1 MNFFDD
7 FSLKESTTRPTGKVG
22 QLANWAR
29 WPISQPGNLAGWPS
43 GQLGSSAISSTC
55 QVGQLGNPP
64 NWRIGQLVRLAY
76 WNRRRRTTMRT
87 NRRRKDDRDHNDDP
101 QTSSPVLGSG
111 VCSPPKFK
119 SGARGLGPP
128 LALAPSPHN
137 NIFPAGSLLLWVG
150 PWCQYGK
157 PCVSPMDKFIHPPW
171 QPLVGSHSHHVRR
184 RILSDCNGV
193 SSGSLLEV
201 VLLQRIL

>member
-7 FSLKESTTRPTGKVG
+7 FSLKEGTTRPTGKVG

-76 WNRRRRTTMRT
+76 WNRRRRRTTMRT

-119 SGARGLGPP
+119 SGARGFGPP
-128 LALAPSPHN
+128 SRPGTLPPQQYIPSGVV
-137 NIFPAGSLLLWVG
+137 IVMGR
-150 PWCQYGK
+150 
-157 PCVSPMDKFIHPPW
+157 
-171 QPLVGSHSHHVRR
+171 PLVPIWEALCIPHGQ
-184 RILSDCNGV
+184 IY
-193 SSGSLLEV
+193 
-201 VLLQRIL
+201 